1 MTSHLK
7 IFEIFFALF
16 LHFEQFYIIY
26 NWKKILKF
34 LEVTVTWS
42 DEQMVESLEV
52 TVTSQVTV
60 TWKEVTVIP
69 SSDDQMVEAN
79 AKGDTFVCK

>member
-1 MTSHLK
+1 MT
-7 IFEIFFALF
+7 I
-16 LHFEQFYIIY
+16 
-26 NWKKILKF
+26 
-34 LEVTVTWS
+34 TWS

-69 SSDDQMVEAN
+69 SSDEQMVEAN
-79 AKGDTFVCK
+79 VFMSSIYWWINNVWDRSAGVISLLSDPLDWVDIKMIS